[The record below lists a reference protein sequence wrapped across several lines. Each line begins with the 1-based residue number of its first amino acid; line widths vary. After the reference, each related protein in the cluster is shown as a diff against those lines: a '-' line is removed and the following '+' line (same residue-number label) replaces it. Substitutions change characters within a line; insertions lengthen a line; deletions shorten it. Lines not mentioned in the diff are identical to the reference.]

1 MEINNELKN
10 KVWEK
15 ATIIKDYNPDIY
27 RQDPCGAWIIY
38 DKYGVTDNMYGWQI
52 DHIYPE
58 SRLLQLGIP
67 KEKIDDLINLRPM
80 NHINNNSKS
89 DDYPSYIARC
99 TSDGNKNIEIEKS
112 FVVNKAKQEELSKFY
127 NLQ

>member
-1 MEINNELKN
+1 MIITEELKK
-10 KVWEK
+10 KVWLK
-15 ATIIKDYNPDIY
+15 ASIVDGYNPDIY

-89 DDYPSYIARC
+89 DDYPSYIAKC
-99 TSDGNKNIEIEKS
+99 TSFDNKNIDVEKS
-112 FVVNKAKQEELSKFY
+112 FVVNKDKQEELSKFY
-127 NLQ
+127 RIR

>member
-1 MEINNELKN
+1 MIITEEFKK

-15 ATIIKDYNPDIY
+15 ASIEDGYNPDMY
-27 RQDPCGAWIIY
+27 RKDPCGAWIIY
-38 DKYGVTDNMYGWQI
+38 DKYGVTDNDYGWQI
-52 DHIYPE
+52 DHIYPVTKL
-58 SRLLQLGIP
+58 SQIGIP
-67 KEKIDDLINLRPM
+67 VEKIDNIINLRPM
-80 NHINNNSKS
+80 HHKNNNSKS
-89 DDYPSYIARC
+89 DDYPSYIARY